1 MQYYCQ
7 LHSLPYTQV
16 CLQHDCTRK
25 GPLCDMCTDT
35 HDTHTIKNLDTYIN
49 EQVKY
54 LNAEYQ
60 TNIMQKLEQLKTFF
74 HSKISQLL
82 IDVSQIDEKRKKE
95 LVKQLKS
102 EKMSIQQ
109 FQSKLIE
116 LVQRDQLKDK
126 EYLESFYEQILDIE
140 KQLKQA
146 FSQLPIKQASPQQYT
161 QTTSQSQNI
170 LNYKSNISDGRE
182 ISPELTNRSNKSNKS
197 NRSKEPIFQQKQAS
211 ISPIRKQLLQRDLM
225 PVGSFNNSKL
235 KNYFTE
241 QDSQQSARSKQD
253 TLNSFK
259 ITKPFDLDKSS
270 DKVQNQESY
279 QSKQKSSNS
288 SFEIQR
294 PVEPFKVNNMQTQSI
309 DLLPKSPESK
319 LFNKSP
325 NTLKSPQQE
334 SVFKYIQQEQPH
346 QTGYF
351 ASQKHQTQNDN
362 KSFLKDNN
370 SIREYVTL
378 KDEKQQQ
385 NQNLITPMTIE
396 ILNQYQ
402 DNYTNDENN
411 QKIQQSVFQDYQQSY
426 EQHYSISNQL
436 LFEPTELNN
445 IQQQNSIKQ
454 STSSQSNFQPQQ
466 FNENRSQLDLSYISS
481 KSKGPPQV
489 KLNLNLLNPLSI
501 ENEQTLK
508 AHDKSVKDL
517 KLMDSDKIISCSKDG
532 SIKIWDKR
540 SRQLKMTLKEHQD
553 QVLCIAF
560 SKKRIIASGS
570 VDKTVRI
577 WKPCPFWKQVYICEG
592 HADRIRSLEFVGNYI
607 ASGSD
612 DTYVKFW
619 NYDGQLQ
626 HSFKTNARVSAFAA
640 ERHNLIIASG
650 KNLILYDTQT
660 NNKILEVGAH
670 KNLILCLALS
680 SNNSQNSGI
689 LISGSKDSCIKIW
702 QYPKLQELRSLDEDY
717 PVHSISFDPDSQQLF
732 AGLMGFE
739 QEGKI
744 TVWKLDTQ
752 PQKVQ
757 EISMNPY
764 GCNKVLSEGKYLYSA
779 HENRRIE
786 FYTID

>member
-16 CLQHDCTRK
+16 CLQPDCTRK
-25 GPLCDMCTDT
+25 GPLCDMCIDT
-35 HDTHTIKNLDTYIN
+35 HDTHMIKNLDVYIN
-49 EQVKY
+49 EQFKY

-60 TNIMQKLEQLKTFF
+60 TNILQKLESLKAFF

-95 LVKQLKS
+95 LVKQLKQ

-116 LVQRDQLKDK
+116 LVQRDQLKDR
-126 EYLESFYEQILDIE
+126 EYLESFYEQIIDIE
-140 KQLKQA
+140 KQIKQA
-146 FSQLPIKQASPQQYT
+146 FSQLPIKQVQPVLIPQT
-161 QTTSQSQNI
+161 PSQSQSI
-170 LNYKSNISDGRE
+170 LNYKSNLSEGKE
-182 ISPELTNRSNKSNKS
+182 ISPELTNRS

-253 TLNSFK
+253 TQNSFK

-279 QSKQKSSNS
+279 QSKQKSQNS

-309 DLLPKSPESK
+309 DILPKSPGSK
-319 LFNKSP
+319 TFDKSPKTNKS
-325 NTLKSPQQE
+325 QQQQ
-334 SVFKYIQQEQPH
+334 SVFKYIQQEQPN

-351 ASQKHQTQNDN
+351 ANQIPLTQNDN
-362 KSFLKDNN
+362 KSILKDNMFYLSN
-370 SIREYVTL
+370 ASQ
-378 KDEKQQQ
+378 KDEKQQ
-385 NQNLITPMTIE
+385 NSDFIPATSE

-402 DNYTNDENN
+402 DNQINEDNN
-411 QKIQQSVFQDYQQSY
+411 QKNQYSVFKDNQQTY
-426 EQHYSISNQL
+426 EQHFSISNQL
-436 LFEPTELNN
+436 LFEPTEQFA

-454 STSSQSNFQPQQ
+454 SNSLQSNFSGQQ
-466 FNENRSQLDLSYISS
+466 LKDNKSQLDLSYISS
-481 KSKGPPQV
+481 KSIGPPQV
-489 KLNLNLLNPLSI
+489 KLTPNLLNPLSI
-501 ENEQTLK
+501 EYEQTLK
-508 AHDKSVKDL
+508 GHDKSIKDL
-517 KLMDSDKIISCSKDG
+517 ALMDGDKIITCSKDT

-540 SRQLKMTLKEHQD
+540 SRQLKMTLKEHKD
-553 QVLCIAF
+553 QVLCVAF

-577 WKPCPFWKQVYICEG
+577 WKPCPFWKQVYVCEG
-592 HADRIRSLEFVGNYI
+592 HADRIRCLEFVGNYI

-619 NYDGQLQ
+619 DYDGQLQ
-626 HSFKTNARVSAFAA
+626 HSFKTNARVSALVA
-640 ERHNLIIASG
+640 ERHNLVIASG

-660 NNKILEVGAH
+660 NNKILDVSGH

-689 LISGSKDSCIKIW
+689 LISGSKDNCIKIW
-702 QYPKLQELRSLDEDY
+702 QYPKLQELRNLEEDY
-717 PVHSISFDPDSQQLF
+717 PVHSISFDPESQYLF
-732 AGLMGFE
+732 VGLMGFE

-744 TVWKLDTQ
+744 SVWKLDTQ

-764 GCNKVLSEGKYLYSA
+764 GCNKVISDGKYLYSA
-779 HENRRIE
+779 HENKRIE
-786 FYTID
+786 FYTIN